1 MTEDKR
7 LFITNLAFKDCARY
21 AHAFRGNSQHSLAN
35 VVDGEQG
42 EVALTRD
49 VDRGFPNR
57 RLSTVRYQSIDL
69 FFEPS
74 YCQPT
79 DSDMLWTTMGN
90 AMYVRYIICDL

>member
-7 LFITNLAFKDCARY
+7 LFITNLAFRDCARY
-21 AHAFRGNSQHSLAN
+21 AHAFGGNSQHSLAN

-42 EVALTRD
+42 VALTRD

-57 RLSTVRYQSIDL
+57 RLGTVRYQSIDL
-69 FFEPS
+69 FFELS